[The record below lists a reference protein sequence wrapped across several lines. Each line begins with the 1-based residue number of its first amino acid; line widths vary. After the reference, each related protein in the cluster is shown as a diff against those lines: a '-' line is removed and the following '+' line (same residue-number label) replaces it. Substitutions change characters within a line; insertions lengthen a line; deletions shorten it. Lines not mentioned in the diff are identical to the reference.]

1 MALIS
6 VLVMVAILT
15 LTLVAF
21 VNTTMLDSSASQS
34 YSQSFK
40 ADQLASGGAWWVVKE
55 LQEEMS
61 ADAAPTMFGPYAVY
75 TNLNATNIMPR
86 PVGTN
91 SAMLSLV
98 KMSLAGTPAYPPGA
112 YQTAGGVIPT
122 SVSTATKSLNGRSV
136 GTNRW
141 DEAYLGT
148 FPSSTS
154 LPSWI
159 TVTRAGPT
167 SSTNLSQLKNIE
179 DATNYAVGRY
189 AYAVY
194 DEGGLI
200 NINVSGYPSTFGDGS
215 SLSAADAARKGTP
228 GLIDL
233 TAVPGLSNASDINAL
248 ILWRNASTAA
258 STNSFLSAQILTNT
272 ISTNADAIL
281 SVTNVI
287 GTVTN
292 ISTQPYVAPGDNAFL
307 SRQDLIAYAQAHN
320 IATALPYLTT
330 FSRDLNAPSFAPTA
344 LVTAAMT
351 PAAIPAAYP
360 NTNNPNVLFERDATS
375 QPLVK
380 QRFPLS
386 NLALF
391 SNPTVNAGAIN
402 TNFGLTLNGDGYSWN
417 YRSTSTILTLDQVAA
432 LNPPRN
438 PDFFEM
444 LQAAVLN
451 GSLVPYTGTIYNNV
465 ANQKVLPTYP
475 TIMRMG
481 ANLIDQYKADGMP
494 TVINFNAEKI
504 AGVENLPYFT
514 EMLFWPYRPL
524 SDPTRATLKGYF
536 LVELWNP
543 HQNATTLS
551 ANGPAQLRCIL
562 TTSDQS
568 KGAAIHITTYGTY
581 GGSSSTNIVNPDMLN
596 YPSTATLPAVVFTN
610 SPTFSEPHLLDA
622 TTVVADPTQTSTNW
636 QTVSENGNTRSGFLV
651 LSNSIPDQRITPSAP
666 VKWTE
671 ADSVADGG
679 SGLGVQLQFKDSKGN
694 WQPYQG
700 GSGTGGA
707 TNLTQVFWGPVSGG
721 ALRAYDTA
729 VSPYPPAGATSA
741 NCAAFT
747 NFFYVGSVSF
757 FLSDPRS
764 IWNGMALGDSTV
776 NQTIRPNTTTPGA
789 GLNGGVPSIP
799 ANATYTIPDVSL
811 GDGSYQPNT
820 AYTALYNENNAPK
833 NTFMKNN
840 GLGSVE
846 TYFRDQDGVLRGGD
860 GYYGGNPFLA
870 GASTNR
876 PIILNRPFRS
886 VGEMGYAFRG
896 NSPWKTIDFFTSA
909 SADAGLLDY
918 FSVDASPEV
927 SGRINLNTRQP
938 VTLQAALQGAY
949 QTESPLQTL
958 TPAEST
964 AIASAITN
972 LTTSQQFANRADLV
986 RSFSTNAVFTD
997 IIKTRREATVR
1008 ALGDLGTT
1016 RTWNLMIDVVAQVGH
1031 YPATA
1036 TDLSQFMVEGE
1047 RRYWLHVAIDRFTG
1061 KVIDSQLEPYEE

>member
-6 VLVMVAILT
+6 VLVMVAIVS

-21 VNTTMLDSSASQS
+21 VNTMMLDRSASQS

-61 ADAAPTMFGPYAVY
+61 AEAAPTTFGPYTVY
-75 TNLNATNIMPR
+75 TNLNATNIMPG

-98 KMSLAGTPAYPPGA
+98 KLSLAGTPAYPPGS
-112 YQTAGGVIPT
+112 YQTAGGVVPT

-141 DEAYLGT
+141 NEAYFGA
-148 FPSSTS
+148 FPSSAS
-154 LPSWI
+154 LPCWI

-167 SSTNLSQLKNIE
+167 SSTNLSQLKNVE
-179 DATNYAVGRY
+179 DAANYAIGRY

-200 NINVSGYPSTFGDGS
+200 NINVSGYPSAFGDGS
-215 SLSAADAARKGTP
+215 SLSPADAARKGTP

-233 TAVPGLSNASDINAL
+233 TAVPGLTNASDINAL

-258 STNSFLSAQILTNT
+258 STNSFLAAQILTNLT
-272 ISTNADAIL
+272 STNADAIL

-287 GTVTN
+287 GTTTN

-320 IATALPYLTT
+320 ITAALPYLTT

-344 LVTAAMT
+344 TNAAAMT
-351 PAAIPAAYP
+351 PPALPASYP
-360 NTNNPNVLFERDATS
+360 NTNNPSVLFERDTTS

-386 NLALF
+386 DLALL
-391 SNPTVNAGAIN
+391 SNPAANAAAIS
-402 TNFGLTLNGDGYSWN
+402 TNFGLTLSGDGYSWN

-432 LNPPRN
+432 LNPPRS

-451 GSLVPYTGTIYNNV
+451 GSLVPYIGNIYANV
-465 ANQKVLPTYP
+465 ANQNILPTYP
-475 TIMRMG
+475 TIIRMG

-524 SDPTRATLKGYF
+524 SDATRATLEGYF

-551 ANGPAQLRCIL
+551 TNGPSQLRCVL

-568 KGAAIHITTYGTY
+568 KGAAIQITTYGT
-581 GGSSSTNIVNPDMLN
+581 GTNLVNPATLS
-596 YPSTATLPAVVFTN
+596 YPSPAVLPGVVFTN
-610 SPTFSEPHLLDA
+610 SPTFSEPHLLDS
-622 TTVVADPTQTSTNW
+622 TTVVADPLTSTNW
-636 QTVSENGNTRSGFLV
+636 QTVTEGSNTRSGFLV
-651 LSNSIPDQRITPSAP
+651 LSNSIPDQRITPSAT

-671 ADSVADGG
+671 ADSVAGG
-679 SGLGVQLQFKDSKGN
+679 GGGLGVQLQFKDSKGN

-700 GSGTGGA
+700 GSGTGKA
-707 TNLTQVFWGPVSGG
+707 TNLTQVFWGPVTGG
-721 ALRAYDTA
+721 ALRAYDNA
-729 VSPYPPAGATSA
+729 VSPYPPAGATTA
-741 NCAAFT
+741 NCGAFT
-747 NFFYVGSVSF
+747 NFFYVGAVAF

-776 NQTIRPNTTTPGA
+776 NQTIRPNNTAPGA
-789 GLNGGVPSIP
+789 GLGGGLPSIP
-799 ANATYTIPDVSL
+799 ANASYTLPSSST
-811 GDGSYQPNT
+811 GAGAYSPTT
-820 AYTALYNENNAPK
+820 AYTALYNENNGPK
-833 NTFMKNN
+833 NTFIKNN
-840 GLGSVE
+840 GLGSIN

-870 GASTNR
+870 GAATNR

-896 NSPWKTIDFFTSA
+896 NGPWKTIDFFTPA

-972 LTTSQQFANRADLV
+972 ATSSQQFANRADLV

-1031 YPATA
+1031 YPTSA